1 MKKRINLDYQLFLQR
16 EEHIFHQPY
25 SNEINF
31 YTAIKTG
38 DIDFIEESKKK
49 VWETGKQKI
58 CFQRKRASLK
68 RPC

>member
-38 DIDFIEESKKK
+38 DIDFTPVYNFYK
-49 VWETGKQKI
+49 
-58 CFQRKRASLK
+58 
-68 RPC
+68 